1 MSVKRT
7 FTLDELQTAMAE
19 IRETVE
25 TGADNPTYRWMKNS
39 PAAIMDWQVELLM
52 AYAVEYASFI
62 LMLKAKLN

>member
-52 AYAVEYASFI
+52 AFSIMYTTFVLNER
-62 LMLKAKLN
+62 AKLN